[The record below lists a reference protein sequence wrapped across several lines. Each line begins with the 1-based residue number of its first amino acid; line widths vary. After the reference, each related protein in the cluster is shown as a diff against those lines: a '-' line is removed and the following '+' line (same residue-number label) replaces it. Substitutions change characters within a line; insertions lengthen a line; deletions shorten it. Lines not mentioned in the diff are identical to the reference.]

1 MYQSKPWSPVSTQI
15 LWICLFIH
23 FRISAGYRCLVILS
37 QKIQHLH
44 DNLWIDVSHIFVF
57 IGISSNVKQPDV
69 LFWRFTVIF
78 HLMQRLHVRWWNPA
92 TISWRKYTIL
102 TIKSSSYL
110 CMSKHTFCQQLKLL
124 LCNKIREICW
134 RNMTGAFTWTASY
147 KFPVSKAYSS
157 SNSIVKRALW
167 ESMSHWLKQW
177 VDVV

>member
-44 DNLWIDVSHIFVF
+44 DNLWVDMSHIFVF

-78 HLMQRLHVRWWNPA
+78 HLMQQLHVRWWNPA
-92 TISWRKYTIL
+92 TIS
-102 TIKSSSYL
+102 
-110 CMSKHTFCQQLKLL
+110 
-124 LCNKIREICW
+124 
-134 RNMTGAFTWTASY
+134 WTASY

-157 SNSIVKRALW
+157 SNSIVERALW